1 VSRDLREFTRQ
12 THTRMIAG
20 FLVLVFLVG
29 DGMIFLFYG
38 KGAGLMGLFCL
49 LGALVLVGLVALML
63 WILDR
68 AVKKRG

>member
-1 VSRDLREFTRQ
+1 
-12 THTRMIAG
+12 MIAG